1 MPNFGQGAVLNPGTS
16 NSPDGGTPI
25 SIGFGRQNDEYY
37 SEVHGRWYTAAYRNK
52 LFRGSS
58 AATGL
63 TIPVSTATAAT
74 FTLYNP
80 IGSGVNVE
88 LVRYASSVQNATHVV
103 SSVLLGI
110 VTGLLL
116 APTSVTPLTT
126 GPALFGGS
134 GIPAAQLYSIA
145 TLAAQATV
153 FYNVGAYG
161 STAATYMDGIDHQ
174 FDGMLLMAPGSLV
187 HVVGTAA
194 QSQASTQT
202 FVWAEWPA

>member
-1 MPNFGQGAVLNPGTS
+1 MPLNQGIVANPATS
-16 NSPDGGTPI
+16 NQADGGFPNI
-25 SIGFGRQNDEYY
+25 SLGRQNDQFI
-37 SEVHGRWYTAAYRNK
+37 SEVHGKWYNANYRGK
-52 LFRGSS
+52 VFRGST

-63 TIPVSTATAAT
+63 TIPISTSTTPT

-88 LVRYASSVQNATHVV
+88 LVRYASSVQSATHVV

-110 VTGLLL
+110 ITNLTV
-116 APTSVTPLTT
+116 APTSVTALTT
-126 GPALFGGS
+126 GPAVLGGS
-134 GIPAAQLYSIA
+134 GVPAALLYSGA
-145 TLAAQATV
+145 TLAAQATL
-153 FYNVGAYG
+153 FYNMGAYG
-161 STAATYMDGIDHQ
+161 ATALTGMDGIVHE

-187 HVVGTAA
+187 HVCGTAA